1 MEYRPITDVDELVKV
16 AKQAYTLRA
25 VEREAVGPWVRDVI
39 ERGAE
44 PYGVYDG
51 GRLLSAYVLYDYRI
65 RFRSSVV
72 AMGGIGLVCSALAA
86 RGRGAVRLLLERSL
100 ETMRDRGHQV
110 SVLSPFDRSFYRKY
124 GWEQFCRYQR
134 LELPPGQLLVPAAET
149 AYEVEELESPDAA
162 SRDFYNRMALS
173 QYNLAQR
180 GDAEWVGRTELR
192 PWHEDTAARGV
203 VKISRGGKVV
213 GLIGHAVWREPKG
226 DETITVDPFLFA
238 DEGAKRELLRFLG
251 RLSHQI
257 KTVRFDIPED
267 LELWPYITDCASSR
281 KVVDSFM
288 VRAVSLISLDGLC
301 LESPDVEV
309 IVDVTDDQAPWN
321 HGVWSLRVRGGT
333 LQVESGGR
341 PELRSGIGA
350 LSSVL
355 SGFTTVGTMVAAGRM
370 EALPA
375 YRGQDLPRVTT
386 FLADYF

>member
-1 MEYRPITDVDELVKV
+1 MEYRPIADVDELIRI

-25 VEREAVGPWVRDVI
+25 VEREAVGPWVRDMI
-39 ERGAE
+39 ARGAE

-51 GRLLSAYVLYDYRI
+51 DRLLSGYLLYDYRM

-72 AMGGIGLVCSALAA
+72 AMGGLGLVCSALAA
-86 RGRGAVRLLLERSL
+86 RGRGAVRLLLEKSL

-110 SVLSPFDRSFYRKY
+110 SVLGPFDRSFYRKY
-124 GWEQFCRYQR
+124 GWELFSRYQR
-134 LELPPGQLLVPAAET
+134 LELSPGQLLVPAAECE
-149 AYEVEELESPDAA
+149 YEVEVLESADAA
-162 SRDFYNRMALS
+162 SRDFYNRMASS

-180 GDAEWVGRTELR
+180 GDADWAGRTELR

-203 VKISRGGKVV
+203 VNVLGGGDVV
-213 GLIGHAVWREPKG
+213 GLAGHEVWHEPKG
-226 DETITVDPFLFA
+226 DATFAVDPFLFA
-238 DEGAKRELLRFLG
+238 DEGAKREILRFLA

-257 KTVRFDIPED
+257 KIVRFDIPED
-267 LELWPYITDCASSR
+267 LDLWPYIADCPSSR
-281 KVVDSFM
+281 KWIDSFM
-288 VRAVSLISLDGLC
+288 IRAVSLDSLDGLRVDA
-301 LESPDVEV
+301 PDTKVT
-309 IVDVTDDQAPWN
+309 VDVADAQAPWN
-321 HGVWSLRVRGGT
+321 QGVWSLEVESGT
-333 LQVESGGR
+333 LHVKSGGR

-355 SGFTTVGTMVAAGRM
+355 SGFTTFGTMVAAGRM

>member
-1 MEYRPITDVDELVKV
+1 MEYRPITDVDELVEV

-25 VEREAVGPWVRDVI
+25 AEREAVGPWVRDVI

-51 GRLLSAYVLYDYRI
+51 GGLLSAYVLYDYRM
-65 RFRSSVV
+65 RFRSSIV

-86 RGRGAVRLLLERSL
+86 RGRGAARLLLEKSL

-110 SVLSPFDRSFYRKY
+110 SVLSPFDHSFYRKY
-124 GWEQFCRYQR
+124 GWERFSRYQR

-149 AYEVEELESPDAA
+149 AYEVEVLESPDAA
-162 SRDFYNRMALS
+162 SREFYNRVALS

-180 GDAEWVGRTELR
+180 GDAEWLGRTELR
-192 PWHEDTAARGV
+192 PWHVDTAVRGV
-203 VKISRGGKVV
+203 VKISRRGDVV
-213 GLIGHAVWREPKG
+213 GLAGHTVWREPKG

-257 KTVRFDIPED
+257 KTVRFEIPED
-267 LELWPYITDCASSR
+267 LELWPYIADRASSR

-288 VRAVSLISLDGLC
+288 VRAVSLVSLDGLRIDA
-301 LESPDVEV
+301 PDVELV
-309 IVDVTDDQAPWN
+309 VDVTDAQAPWN
-321 HGVWSLRVRGGT
+321 QGIWTLRVRGGT
-333 LQVESGGR
+333 LHVAPGGR
-341 PELRSGIGA
+341 PELRTGIGA

-355 SGFTTVGTMVAAGRM
+355 SGFTTMGAMVTAGRM